1 MEMIKDLSTPET
13 GLAIVE
19 RDVDPPRSD
28 TLIATVRTSRSVWRA
43 ARTASCQLGVNR
55 SPSTVPTTAPRMAI
69 NGMAANLSPKM
80 QPRLIGI
87 DSNKVQLVLLF
98 FTGYRTRAGFN
109 RMRSLIHEV
118 P

>member
-1 MEMIKDLSTPET
+1 
-13 GLAIVE
+13 
-19 RDVDPPRSD
+19 
-28 TLIATVRTSRSVWRA
+28 
-43 ARTASCQLGVNR
+43 
-55 SPSTVPTTAPRMAI
+55 
-69 NGMAANLSPKM
+69 MAANLSPKM